1 MKTNKALLL
10 TIFLKYILLYG
21 SPPSKIKT
29 NALPHPIPLEM
40 HFVVKVNAKKSLH
53 YFRRLQG
60 HFQVLEKYQISI
72 NKTDKNAI
80 NTTMQENNYV
90 NSKR

>member
-1 MKTNKALLL
+1 MYFTLWVSILKNKNQCF
-10 TIFLKYILLYG
+10 TTSHPFG
-21 SPPSKIKT
+21 
-29 NALPHPIPLEM
+29 NALI
-40 HFVVKVNAKKSLH
+40 FVVKVNAKKSLH

-80 NTTMQENNYV
+80 NTTMQENNFV